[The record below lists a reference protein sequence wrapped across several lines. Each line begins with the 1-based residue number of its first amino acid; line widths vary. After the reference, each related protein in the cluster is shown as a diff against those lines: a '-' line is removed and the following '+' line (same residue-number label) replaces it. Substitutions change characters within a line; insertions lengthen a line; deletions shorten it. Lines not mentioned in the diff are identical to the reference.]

1 MKVRVKEG
9 CIGTYGIE
17 QRREGDEF
25 EIVAKTHSVEKD
37 SEGNPVV
44 ITEEEQFSHRW
55 MIRLDE
61 PKSKPGPKA
70 KAKPGPKP
78 KVSPEPEVEKATQ
91 E

>member
-1 MKVRVKEG
+1 MKVRVKDG

-37 SEGNPVV
+37 DKGDPVV
-44 ITEEEQFSHRW
+44 ITEEEQFSHVW
-55 MIRLDE
+55 MIRLD
-61 PKSKPGPKA
+61 KP

-78 KVSPEPEVEKATQ
+78 KKKA
-91 E
+91 EE